1 MIVSKVTKIAN
12 GYRYK
17 KKNTSKAA
25 PRRTD
30 VGNPA
35 HMLTLGF
42 VNKHRKRSNQPMA
55 KKRAKNAKR
64 ATNKRHHAHKHHKKA
79 NAGGKVI
86 VIRTGTPNRK
96 KSNAGRYTVKRSN
109 PTFFGQKIN
118 AVKLAE
124 YVAGGLIGVT
134 VNKAVM
140 PMLPATFTQNNLAA
154 TASALAVAA
163 AEWWAASMLDKEFG
177 AAVGFGALMQAG
189 SQALN
194 AFVPVVGNA
203 IGLSG
208 RRGTG
213 DFVPGWFSVPQNP
226 VLDAAGN
233 LVTGGP
239 AMTNAYPMPYGRA
252 A

>member
-1 MIVSKVTKIAN
+1 
-12 GYRYK
+12 
-17 KKNTSKAA
+17 
-25 PRRTD
+25 
-30 VGNPA
+30 
-35 HMLTLGF
+35 
-42 VNKHRKRSNQPMA
+42 MA
-55 KKRAKNAKR
+55 KKKAKNAKR
-64 ATNKRHHAHKHHKKA
+64 ATNRSHHHRKHTKRSNAGTKIVVIRPSTANKKKA
-79 NAGGKVI
+79 NAG
-86 VIRTGTPNRK
+86 
-96 KSNAGRYTVKRSN
+96 RYKAKRN
-109 PTFFGQKIN
+109 PTFFGQQVN
-118 AVKLAE
+118 PVKLAE

-140 PMLPATFTQNNLAA
+140 PMLPASMTSNNLAA
-154 TASALAVAA
+154 TAAALAIAA

-194 AFVPVVGNA
+194 AFVPVVGSA

-213 DFVPGWFSVPQNP
+213 DFVPGWFAVPQNP
-226 VLDAAGN
+226 VLDGAGN
-233 LVTGGP
+233 LVTGGA